1 MNGQV
6 GCEENGHTEPERKR
20 SKAASIWRRT
30 RTGAALVGVL
40 ALSFWAT
47 YAIDSA
53 TPVFVIGTLLAA
65 ATVFEVGRMGR
76 LRGRGWTAPLAAAL
90 VATIGTWVF
99 RESLLGPERVQDSVL
114 LVATVVFGAAGVAAL
129 VVGLAL
135 RVEGPFRVAALALW
149 IVPPLPLLAEVYG
162 LFERVGHPALAG
174 LGALILLSKIGD
186 IAGYYAGNALGR
198 HHPFKRLSPGKTTE
212 GCLASFLIGAAAGPL
227 CIEMGLFPDSLGVV
241 SAILIGASVN
251 LAAQSGDLLES
262 WTKRRVQVKDSSAWL
277 GASGGIL
284 DVCDSLLVTV
294 PVALVTWPLLI
305 NAH

>member
-1 MNGQV
+1 MSGPV
-6 GCEENGHTEPERKR
+6 GADEAGRSEPAPKR

-47 YAIDSA
+47 AAIGSSW
-53 TPVFVIGTLLAA
+53 PVFAIGGLLAA
-65 ATVFEVGRMGR
+65 ATLFEVGRMGR
-76 LRGRGWTAPLAAAL
+76 LRGRGWTAPLAVGL
-90 VATIGTWVF
+90 VAAAAVWIV
-99 RESLLGPERVQDSVL
+99 RDSLLGAERVQDSVL
-114 LVATVVFGAAGVAAL
+114 SVAAAVYVAAGLAAFA
-129 VVGLAL
+129 VGLATRAERPHL
-135 RVEGPFRVAALALW
+135 AAALALW

-162 LFERVGHPALAG
+162 SFERAGHPALAG

-198 HHPFKRLSPGKTTE
+198 HHPFKKLSPGKTTE
-212 GCLASFLIGAAAGPL
+212 GCLASFLVGAAAGPACTAL
-227 CIEMGLFPDSLGVV
+227 GLFPPGLDTL
-241 SAILIGASVN
+241 SAILIGATVN

-262 WTKRRVQVKDSSAWL
+262 WVKRRVQVKDSSTWL
-277 GASGGIL
+277 GASGGML

-305 NAH
+305 PA